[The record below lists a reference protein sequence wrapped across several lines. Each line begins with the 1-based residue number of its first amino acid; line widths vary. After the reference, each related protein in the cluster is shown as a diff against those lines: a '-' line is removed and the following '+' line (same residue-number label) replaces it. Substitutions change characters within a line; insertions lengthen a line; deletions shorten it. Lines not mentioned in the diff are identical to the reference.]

1 MSLRTVFASLLS
13 GACLMAFPVAYS
25 IDTEQSGTQ
34 PDTTTSTPDSTALR
48 LPLFGA
54 PQETVNTSTTPEA
67 LGTLVGPETGE
78 TAIITAEPAPPRPDV
93 LAESAIAYGSY
104 QNDVS
109 TFKRELESTQDI
121 EAAMTVLGTHNPER
135 LAAGWL
141 SYSALLAAQS
151 EEFREGVED
160 TANYH
165 GRERLFRGMRNDPAY
180 TLSLDGADDALA
192 RALAA
197 SDADARR
204 LDLVGEDIKDQ
215 AYSLQS
221 LGWARARLSGR
232 ASDHAQTLRNAAE
245 IGRPLDLSIRTLFE
259 GEETTETLTTA
270 QRLGAR
276 TSLWDQLQST
286 GSELRLPGLPGLQL
300 ASAPAPAPLP
310 RPVDPNLE
318 ISNAHRITAGNIA
331 TLAALHILD
340 ETEETTPYVSAA
352 LNDRQTQGCFE
363 QAQLN
368 LLQCVSASHNVFE
381 RPFCI
386 GVHAL
391 KDIGECVGEITE

>member
-141 SYSALLAAQS
+141 S
-151 EEFREGVED
+151 
-160 TANYH
+160 
-165 GRERLFRGMRNDPAY
+165 
-180 TLSLDGADDALA
+180 
-192 RALAA
+192 
-197 SDADARR
+197 
-204 LDLVGEDIKDQ
+204 
-215 AYSLQS
+215 
-221 LGWARARLSGR
+221 
-232 ASDHAQTLRNAAE
+232 
-245 IGRPLDLSIRTLFE
+245 
-259 GEETTETLTTA
+259 
-270 QRLGAR
+270 
-276 TSLWDQLQST
+276 
-286 GSELRLPGLPGLQL
+286 
-300 ASAPAPAPLP
+300 
-310 RPVDPNLE
+310 
-318 ISNAHRITAGNIA
+318 
-331 TLAALHILD
+331 
-340 ETEETTPYVSAA
+340 
-352 LNDRQTQGCFE
+352 
-363 QAQLN
+363 
-368 LLQCVSASHNVFE
+368 
-381 RPFCI
+381 
-386 GVHAL
+386 
-391 KDIGECVGEITE
+391 